1 MSPFLERNLARAL
14 ALALMLGETII
25 RRTARDGRRVF
36 FDSAQMPW
44 TAPIES
50 HWREVRA
57 ELDGVLVDRD
67 RIPTFQEVSRYQ
79 ESITNDQGWKT
90 FVLFVYGTAI
100 ERNCRRC
107 PRTAELL
114 RGIPGLRNAMFSILA
129 PGKHIPEHRGPY
141 NGLLRYHLALKVPAD
156 AANCVLT
163 VNGEER
169 LWVEGGTLVFD
180 DSYSHSVRNDTPEDR
195 VVLFADFV
203 RPLPQP
209 LALMNRGLLAALGRS
224 TLFREPLAAFERG
237 EL

>member
-14 ALALMLGETII
+14 TLALMLGETII

-36 FDSAQMPW
+36 FDAAQMPW
-44 TAPIES
+44 TAAIES

-67 RIPTFQEVSRYQ
+67 RIPTFQEVSRHQ

-107 PRTAELL
+107 PRTAGLL

-141 NGLLRYHLALKVPAD
+141 NGLLRYHLALKVPSD
-156 AANCVLT
+156 AARCVLT

-180 DSYSHSVRNDTPEDR
+180 DSYSHSVRNDTAEDR